1 MSKRNAILAAAT
13 KLFSENGFQGAS
25 MARLSKAANAA
36 GGTIFHHFRNKEDLF
51 VEILK
56 DIEDSIAS
64 RYDRHKGEREC
75 RNGME
80 TVESAV
86 LFYLR
91 LACDLEDRFLLLH
104 RHFPYRMAET
114 NAECRASLESIHNCL
129 LDIFEEGIRLGME
142 DGSVRAESARDG
154 AMILFAMVDGVVRF
168 NTYKL
173 YDAGALYN
181 GLMSACRRL
190 FAGEARNADCSP

>member
-1 MSKRNAILAAAT
+1 
-13 KLFSENGFQGAS
+13 
-25 MARLSKAANAA
+25 MAQLSKAANAA

-56 DIEDSIAS
+56 DIGESIADG
-64 RYDRHKGEREC
+64 YDRHKRERKC

-91 LACDLEDRFLLLH
+91 LAGELEDRFLLLH

-114 NAECRASLESIHNCL
+114 NADCRASLESIHNCL
-129 LDIFEEGIRLGME
+129 LDIFEEGILLGME
-142 DGSVRAESARDG
+142 DGTVRAESARDG
-154 AMILFAMVDGVVRF
+154 AMILFAMVDGVVRLD
-168 NTYKL
+168 TYRL
-173 YDAGALYN
+173 YDAGALFK

-190 FAGEARNADCSP
+190 FAGEARGSDCSP